1 MFRYQKCYHS
11 FLPIVRILDFANLEQ
26 FARQQP
32 HLFTAILTIAS
43 RDEESKAHVHATC
56 HDHMQSLISATLA
69 GSEAGIEA
77 VEALLLL
84 AEWVSHRPQGHNP
97 VGRGEEDRVAW
108 MYIGTALR
116 LGYFLDLDRAAFSR
130 GPPGDLTVE
139 LIRRRLVWIGR

>member
-1 MFRYQKCYHS
+1 
-11 FLPIVRILDFANLEQ
+11 
-26 FARQQP
+26 
-32 HLFTAILTIAS
+32 
-43 RDEESKAHVHATC
+43 
-56 HDHMQSLISATLA
+56 MQSLISAILA

-116 LGYFLDLDRAAFSR
+116 LGYFLDLDRATFSR

-139 LIRRRLVWIGR
+139 LVRRRLVWIGRRRHSVSETAVLVLTVSSMLHERPPGVCEAR